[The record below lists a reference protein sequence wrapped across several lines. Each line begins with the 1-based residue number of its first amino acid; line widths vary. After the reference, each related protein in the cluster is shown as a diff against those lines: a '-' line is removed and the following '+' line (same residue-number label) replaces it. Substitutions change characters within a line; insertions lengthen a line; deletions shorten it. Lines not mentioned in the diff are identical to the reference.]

1 MSAPENIDV
10 LNASYA
16 WITEVQAQVAD
27 HEALVMPTVP
37 VIAPKLAETA
47 ASDEAYSLT
56 NLMLLRN
63 PTLINFLDGYAT
75 SLPRHCPGEAPVG
88 LMLAAPSL
96 HDQHFLSI
104 GRAVETALHGT

>member
-1 MSAPENIDV
+1 MSAAENIDV
-10 LNASYA
+10 LNARTA

-27 HEALVMPTVP
+27 YDALVMHTVP

-47 ASDEAYSLT
+47 ASDEACSLT

-63 PTLINFLDGYAT
+63 PTLINFLDGCAM
-75 SLPRHCPGEAPVG
+75 SLPCHFAGEAQMG

-96 HDQHFLSI
+96 HDQRLLSI